1 LLFVLL
7 ACSPLVWSQGRLGA
21 PTTSVTA
28 SFTLSVTGGGTGTVT
43 SGDGQISLCSSG
55 GGTCSGTYLIGS
67 TVVLTPTASGGS
79 LFAWSTGTDGAS
91 VCAGAGACTFVI
103 TANATLVGIFSGSGA
118 GAIQASPY
126 FSIDLN
132 SASQYPSGGSCS
144 GTFQNCIN
152 QGQNRFWDTPN
163 VTVPF
168 LETCD
173 NGTFI
178 CTSTHVVYTFN
189 AANGFDALLATMNSN
204 SVHTA
209 QMALA
214 RMPVFASS
222 KYPRRS
228 CNYYSTFTP
237 AGDRVRFSAGIT
249 TVTTSGATL
258 FSTGSA
264 WVGSVLLVAD
274 SDFGVTE
281 RFSRSTRHHHPES
294 IAPLD
299 RRTSQHDDLREF
311 EHAAAV
317 PGRPV
322 PASERSQ
329 RGRNRSEPLLAQLGR
344 EDHSTRERQ
353 RRQRRLS
360 HDARAHHRV
369 GNLERAL
376 GREVLGGLARST
388 DPHAGRSLRPGEGLL
403 GFALTFTA
411 VNNTGLYT
419 IASNYARIEQQ
430 PEGRA
435 LQHHRLGQSA
445 ETI

>member
-28 SFTLSVTGGGTGTVT
+28 SFTLSVTGGGTGTV
-43 SGDGQISLCSSG
+43 SSADGQIALCANG

-189 AANGFDALLATMNSN
+189 AANGFDTLLATMNSN

-209 QMALA
+209 QMALG
-214 RMPVFASS
+214 RMPVFASKS
-222 KYPRRS
+222 PRDGS

-237 AGDRVRFSAGIT
+237 GGDTVRINSGIP
-249 TVTTSGATL
+249 TVTLPVSGD
-258 FSTGSA
+258 
-264 WVGSVLLVAD
+264 SVFERMGRLRVDCHRHRLRRHGYD
-274 SDFGVTE
+274 S
-281 RFSRSTRHHHPES
+281 
-294 IAPLD
+294 
-299 RRTSQHDDLREF
+299 
-311 EHAAAV
+311 
-317 PGRPV
+317 
-322 PASERSQ
+322 
-329 RGRNRSEPLLAQLGR
+329 
-344 EDHSTRERQ
+344 
-353 RRQRRLS
+353 
-360 HDARAHHRV
+360 
-369 GNLERAL
+369 
-376 GREVLGGLARST
+376 LGGR
-388 DPHAGRSLRPGEGLL
+388 DR
-403 GFALTFTA
+403 
-411 VNNTGLYT
+411 T
-419 IASNYARIEQQ
+419 I
-430 PEGRA
+430 P
-435 LQHHRLGQSA
+435 
-445 ETI
+445 